1 MQDLKLLHDAVLNGD
16 AKTAKAVTEAAL
28 AAGVAIDLHVTL
40 LPPVALDLGHGHAV
54 NADASEGVAHLVE
67 LERFDDGD
75 DQFHGFPS
83 RQSLWLALDLFRKP
97 VPTLDR
103 SEEHTSELQSLR

>member
-1 MQDLKLLHDAVLNGD
+1 
-16 AKTAKAVTEAAL
+16 
-28 AAGVAIDLHVTL
+28 
-40 LPPVALDLGHGHAV
+40 V
-54 NADASEGVAHLVE
+54 NADAGEGVAHLVE

-97 VPTLDR
+97 VPTLD
-103 SEEHTSELQSLR
+103 